1 MTLTFAEQPKTPSTI
16 SKKKTRAK
24 ADQLFQVF
32 LCSFGRNRLK
42 CLKVQRS
49 GNENKSCNIRGTCT
63 KRFPPQMSDLHESM
77 CISKAGLSN
86 LKHVRTKYKDKV
98 LDVPDDNQN
107 VETSCKS
114 KLKLT
119 EFKTEKLGS

>member
-1 MTLTFAEQPKTPSTI
+1 
-16 SKKKTRAK
+16 
-24 ADQLFQVF
+24 
-32 LCSFGRNRLK
+32 
-42 CLKVQRS
+42 
-49 GNENKSCNIRGTCT
+49 
-63 KRFPPQMSDLHESM
+63 MSDLHESM
-77 CISKAGLSN
+77 CISKVGLPN
-86 LKHVRTKYKDKV
+86 LKYVRTKYKDKV